1 MLKHEWE
8 FEYTASALAIAA
20 EAQRDFR
27 SARVTAWEAKKAE
40 IMEKVKT
47 SGLTVHEG
55 PAAGMSNYTSNAAGG
70 GAHVMVDTTLQADL
84 SECVN
89 KIKSH
94 RAAVQQ
100 YEGWAQVLKANPES
114 RLKLHQDDW
123 LFFFGK

>member
-1 MLKHEWE
+1 MLKHEWK

-20 EAQRDFR
+20 EAQRAFR
-27 SARVTAWEAKKAE
+27 QTRIEAWEAKKVEVMA
-40 IMEKVKT
+40 KVKE

-55 PAAGMSNYTSNAAGG
+55 PAAGMSSYTSNAAG

-89 KIKSH
+89 KIKEH
-94 RAAVQQ
+94 RAAVRQ
-100 YEGWAQVLKANPES
+100 YEGWVQVLQANPES
-114 RLKLHQDDW
+114 RLPLHQDDW

>member
-20 EAQRDFR
+20 EAQRAFR
-27 SARVTAWEAKKAE
+27 QGRVEAWEGKKLEVMA
-40 IMEKVKT
+40 KVKE

-55 PAAGMSNYTSNAAGG
+55 PAAGFSNYTSNTGQ

-84 SECVN
+84 SECVT
-89 KIKSH
+89 KIKTH
-94 RAAVQQ
+94 RDAVRQ
-100 YEGWAQVLKANPES
+100 YEGWVQVLQANPES

>member
-8 FEYTASALAIAA
+8 FEYTASALALAA
-20 EAQRDFR
+20 EAQRAFR
-27 SARVTAWEAKKAE
+27 QTRVEAWEAKKLEVMA
-40 IMEKVKT
+40 KVKE

-55 PAAGMSNYTSNAAGG
+55 PAAGFQNYTSNAGQ

-84 SECVN
+84 SECVL
-89 KIKSH
+89 KIKEH

-100 YEGWAQVLKANPES
+100 YTGWVQVLQANPES